1 MFIREYNR
9 TDKPLE
15 SIQLYQPFKLNTM
28 GQTKELFTSMMQG
41 MMEGLSI
48 EQQMTRKMRDDEYR
62 YSIYKKE
69 KEKET
74 KPKNK

>member
-1 MFIREYNR
+1 
-9 TDKPLE
+9 
-15 SIQLYQPFKLNTM
+15 M
-28 GQTKELFTSMMQG
+28 GQTKELFTSMM
-41 MMEGLSI
+41 EGISI
-48 EQQMTRKMRDDEYR
+48 EKEMARRMRDDQYR

>member
-1 MFIREYNR
+1 
-9 TDKPLE
+9 
-15 SIQLYQPFKLNTM
+15 M

-48 EQQMTRKMRDDEYR
+48 EQQMARKMRDDEYR
-62 YSIYKKE
+62 YAIYKKE

-74 KPKNK
+74 EEEDVIGSFDENGDLI